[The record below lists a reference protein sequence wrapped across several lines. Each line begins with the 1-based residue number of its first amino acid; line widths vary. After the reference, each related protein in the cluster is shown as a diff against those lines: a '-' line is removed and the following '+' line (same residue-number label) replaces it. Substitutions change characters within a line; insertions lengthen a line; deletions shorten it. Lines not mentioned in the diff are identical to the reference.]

1 MIMQKGEKGRSVCA
15 KIRLP
20 TSRVLGKTEK
30 KTGLKGSKTQS
41 PLLFWE
47 KEGGGGGE
55 IAWALPAR
63 RNEERGGGG
72 GGRTLIFTFAIFFSL
87 PSFSQ
92 KDIIS

>member
-63 RNEERGGGG
+63 RKGERGGG
-72 GGRTLIFTFAIFFSL
+72 
-87 PSFSQ
+87 
-92 KDIIS
+92 